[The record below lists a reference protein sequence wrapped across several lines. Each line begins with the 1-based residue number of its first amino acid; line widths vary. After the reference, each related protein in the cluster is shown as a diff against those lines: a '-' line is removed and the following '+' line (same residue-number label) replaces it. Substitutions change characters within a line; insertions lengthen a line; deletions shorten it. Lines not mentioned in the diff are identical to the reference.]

1 MFFRQAASSGVGPL
15 WNRKHPARSRDMK
28 KTFPSASAIFALAL
42 IGAATPVRA
51 QQVGDRVRVVLP
63 DSTTIGEVTAVSG
76 EGFEIVRDS
85 TLFSFNYQ
93 SIEGLDRSIGRKRL
107 WLEGAAWG
115 ASIPLRFGFELIAG
129 CVRLAKGN
137 ELATGLLV
145 ALCGGPTLA
154 LWLVGAPIG
163 AVVGGIAGIFIHREE
178 WAAVP
183 LDGRPGRLSLLLPRF
198 GPERRVGLEL
208 GVRIRLP

>member
-1 MFFRQAASSGVGPL
+1 
-15 WNRKHPARSRDMK
+15 MK
-28 KTFPSASAIFALAL
+28 KTFRSASAIFALAL
-42 IGAATPVRA
+42 IGAPATPVRA

-85 TLFSFNYQ
+85 TLFSFDYRL
-93 SIEGLDRSIGRKRL
+93 IESLDRRVGRKRL
-107 WLEGAAWG
+107 WLEGAAEG
-115 ASIPLRFGFELIAG
+115 AMSIFFIGLELIVACPFPDDADEG
-129 CVRLAKGN
+129 FVGVFVNFLFCYLP
-137 ELATGLLV
+137 GLTIMV
-145 ALCGGPTLA
+145 
-154 LWLVGAPIG
+154 VGTPIG
-163 AVVGGIAGIFIHREE
+163 AVVGGVAGIFIHREE